1 MWRVGRILPLLLVV
15 SLFLGAVEVS
25 AQVVGGQVLLEG
37 DTPLLGVQVNLLS
50 PGGKLAEATET
61 DEAGRFY
68 FPGVTAGK
76 YFLGVVGS
84 ECEDWQAG
92 PLVLEEGDTV
102 LMSLSVA
109 ENEVPD
115 PPFMIVSSC
124 RPWYEHLQPAGL
136 WPFWERRAHYE
147 ALGSGTFYTSAD
159 LEPWLGNPLT
169 LTLSALTPF
178 LQAEPAPR
186 DQTGFLLRGPRD
198 RTPLVFI
205 DGLRVRQ
212 GTEGSGYQKAFWEPG
227 MGTDTHRPDPAAEFR
242 RNLTPIDHFIS
253 LSQVAGVEV
262 YRGASDV
269 PGEFRTEEFG
279 TRCGAVVIWSYRGP
293 TG

>member
-1 MWRVGRILPLLLVV
+1 MELADRILPLCLFV
-15 SLFLGAVEVS
+15 SFSLGAVELS
-25 AQVVGGQVLLEG
+25 AQVVGGQVILDG
-37 DTPLLGVQVNLLS
+37 DTPLLGVRVGLLS
-50 PGGKLAEATET
+50 PGGKLAEGTET

-68 FPGVTAGK
+68 FPRVSAGN
-76 YFLGVVGS
+76 YFLDVVGP

-102 LMSLSVA
+102 IMYLSVA

-124 RPWYEHLQPAGL
+124 RPWYEHLQPLGL
-136 WPFWERRAHYE
+136 WPFWERRARYE
-147 ALGSGTFYTSAD
+147 ALGTGTFFTSAD
-159 LEPWLGNPLT
+159 LEPWRGNPVT
-169 LTLSALTPF
+169 LTLSALSPF

-198 RTPLVFI
+198 CTPLVFI
-205 DGLRVRQ
+205 DGHRVRQ
-212 GTEGSGYQKAFWEPG
+212 GTEGSYYQRAFRKPVL
-227 MGTDTHRPDPAAEFR
+227 GTDTHRADLTPEPR
-242 RNLTPIDHFIS
+242 RIFTPIDHFIS
-253 LSQVAGVEV
+253 LSQIAGVEV

-269 PGEFRTEEFG
+269 PAEFRIEELE
-279 TRCGAVVIWSYRGP
+279 TRCGAVVIWSHRGP